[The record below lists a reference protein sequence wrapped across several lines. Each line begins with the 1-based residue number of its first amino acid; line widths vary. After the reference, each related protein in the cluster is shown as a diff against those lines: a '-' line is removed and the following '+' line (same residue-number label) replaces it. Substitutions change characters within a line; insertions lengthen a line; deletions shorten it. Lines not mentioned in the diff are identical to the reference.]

1 MLHCRAC
8 LELVQSVI
16 NAAARLTTGA
26 RKYDHVTP
34 LLKDLHWLRVTE
46 RITYLLVVRSCI
58 QLSSRYGATLLT
70 RRHPVCRCNL
80 TPSSPVDILVRP
92 GGSDNAIN
100 PTPSFRRR
108 GTSCME
114 QSSSIR
120 HRLHIFRNFQKIFQ
134 DLPIFIFTMLRNSSL
149 VKKAPPPCSSRL
161 RRSIVSFTL
170 HYIFT
175 VRRR

>member
-92 GGSDNAIN
+92 DGSDNAIN

-120 HRLHIFRNFQKIFQ
+120 HRLHNAHLQEPSENISRPTYFYFYYATEQQ
-134 DLPIFIFTMLRNSSL
+134 PC
-149 VKKAPPPCSSRL
+149 KKAPL
-161 RRSIVSFTL
+161 
-170 HYIFT
+170 
-175 VRRR
+175 